1 MPSASV
7 PILKPCPGRRIRLIR
22 WLRAGLFAVV
32 FGWLLRQ
39 VEHRLTSGP
48 QPAGFYCGLVQ
59 GALMPT
65 ALPSLLTGSDVAI
78 YAQSNTGL
86 IYKLGYTLGVNL
98 CGLLFFGFFFLR
110 LQRWRSQSLA
120 HAQPTTG
127 PPPHLAPISNGSH
140 P

>member
-1 MPSASV
+1 
-7 PILKPCPGRRIRLIR
+7 
-22 WLRAGLFAVV
+22 
-32 FGWLLRQ
+32 
-39 VEHRLTSGP
+39 
-48 QPAGFYCGLVQ
+48 
-59 GALMPT
+59 MPT

-127 PPPHLAPISNGSH
+127 HPPQDAPNSNGSN